1 MLHIH
6 FGAGRLGLGLIA
18 PFFQKPDSELYLLN
32 RSASTANDTGSTQLE
47 PQRRNELLQNNPKK
61 AYVIQPPGG
70 SAGASET
77 VAYNGY
83 YLYDENNL
91 DELVLSIA
99 EKSEGKQEGVIVTA
113 SILKP
118 TNYRCVIQALNAL
131 CKVKEEGGGVGS
143 IFLVACENTVSAQE
157 VFSNQE
163 LSKLIR
169 PATRCHVQCVH
180 ALVDRM
186 CVGLEE
192 YAGDETTGGQ
202 PTVLVRAEEY
212 GSLKLE
218 LRPEME
224 DLPAICQGS
233 RIEFSRH
240 LDVEKQIK
248 SWLLNGA
255 HWLIALSAF
264 QQSKGDTALKLNEF
278 LVNDPKQQRFA
289 AAVLQEMRD
298 GIEILLRKQPQ
309 YAAFV
314 QDINASDYLDGA
326 AKMILRRFSTT
337 EDSMSRILARF
348 RAPKPDEVMTI
359 EEFVKRFL
367 DRVDP
372 PMAAYQQE
380 KGVAPTAASQGLFNL
395 CRLMASGQFVDATAA
410 RAH

>member
-18 PFFQKPDSELYLLN
+18 PYFRKPGSDLYLLN
-32 RSASTANDTGSTQLE
+32 RSLSAANDTGSTQLD
-47 PQRRNELLQNNPKK
+47 PQRRNELLRNNAKK
-61 AYVIQPPGG
+61 VYVIQPPGG
-70 SAGASET
+70 SAGTRET
-77 VAYNGY
+77 VSYEGY
-83 YLYDENNL
+83 CLYDENNL
-91 DELVLSIA
+91 EELTRSIA
-99 EKSEGKQEGVIVTA
+99 AKSTRKEEGVVVTA

-118 TNYRCVIQALNAL
+118 AHYSSVIQALNVL
-131 CKVKEEGGGVGS
+131 CRIKEEDGGIGS
-143 IFLVACENTVSAQE
+143 IFLIACENTLSAQE
-157 VFSNQE
+157 VFSDEQFSE
-163 LSKLIR
+163 LIC
-169 PATRCHVQCVH
+169 PETRRHVQCVP

-192 YAGDETTGGQ
+192 YSGDETTGNQ

-218 LRPEME
+218 LRPDIE
-224 DLPAICQGS
+224 DLPAICEGS

-264 QQSKGDTALKLNEF
+264 QKSQGNTDLKLNEY
-278 LVNDPKQQRFA
+278 LSGDPTHQQFA
-289 AAVLQEMRD
+289 AAVLKEMRD
-298 GIEILLRKQPQ
+298 GIEILLRNDPQ
-309 YAAFV
+309 YAGFA
-314 QDINASDYLDGA
+314 QDVRAGDYLDGA
-326 AKMILRRFSTT
+326 AKMILHRFSTT

-372 PMAAYQQE
+372 PMAAYQEE
-380 KGVAPTAASQGLFNL
+380 KGFAPAASSQGLFNL
-395 CRLMASGQFVDATAA
+395 CRLMASGQFVDAESA
-410 RAH
+410 RAQ

>member
-1 MLHIH
+1 MLHLH

-18 PFFQKPDSELYLLN
+18 PYFQKPGSELYLLN
-32 RSASTANDTGSTQLE
+32 RSTSTANETGSTQLE
-47 PQRRNELLQNNPKK
+47 PQRRNELLRHHPKRV
-61 AYVIQPPGG
+61 YVIQPPGG
-70 SAGASET
+70 SAGVSET
-77 VAYNGY
+77 VPYDGFC
-83 YLYDENNL
+83 LYEENNL
-91 DELVLSIA
+91 TELVLSMA
-99 EKSEGKQEGVIVTA
+99 EKSQRKQAGVIVTA

-118 TNYRCVIQALNAL
+118 AHYRSVVQALNAL
-131 CKVKEEGGGVGS
+131 CQVKEEQGGVGS

-157 VFSNQE
+157 VFRDEE
-163 LSKLIR
+163 LSKFIL
-169 PATRCHVQCVH
+169 PATRCHVHCVH

-192 YAGDETTGGQ
+192 YPGDETTGYQ

-218 LRPEME
+218 LCPETE
-224 DLPAICQGS
+224 PLRELCRGS
-233 RIEFSRH
+233 RVEFSQH

-264 QQSKGDTALKLNEF
+264 QESQGNTALKLNEF
-278 LVNDPKQQRFA
+278 LANDPRRQRFA

-298 GIEILLRKQPQ
+298 GVEILLRKRPEYQ
-309 YAAFV
+309 AFV
-314 QDINASDYLDGA
+314 QEVPPGDYLDGA
-326 AKMILRRFSTT
+326 AKMILHRFLTT

-348 RAPKPDEVMTI
+348 RAPKPKEVMTI

-372 PMAAYQQE
+372 PMAAYQEE

-395 CRLMASGQFVDATAA
+395 CRLVASGQFVDAPVA
-410 RAH
+410 RV

>member
-1 MLHIH
+1 ML
-6 FGAGRLGLGLIA
+6 GPL
-18 PFFQKPDSELYLLN
+18 P
-32 RSASTANDTGSTQLE
+32 
-47 PQRRNELLQNNPKK
+47 
-61 AYVIQPPGG
+61 
-70 SAGASET
+70 
-77 VAYNGY
+77 
-83 YLYDENNL
+83 
-91 DELVLSIA
+91 
-99 EKSEGKQEGVIVTA
+99 
-113 SILKP
+113 
-118 TNYRCVIQALNAL
+118 
-131 CKVKEEGGGVGS
+131 
-143 IFLVACENTVSAQE
+143 
-157 VFSNQE
+157 NQE

-169 PATRCHVQCVH
+169 PATRCHVKCVH

-309 YAAFV
+309 YAAFTR
-314 QDINASDYLDGA
+314 DRNASDYLDGA

-348 RAPKPDEVMTI
+348 RAPKPQEVMTI
-359 EEFVKRFL
+359 EEFTKRFL

-372 PMAAYQQE
+372 PLTAYQEE
-380 KGVAPTAASQGLFNL
+380 KGIAPAAASQGLFSL
-395 CRLMASGQFVDATAA
+395 SRLVAAGQFVDAATRAA
-410 RAH
+410 